1 MSKFHIN
8 KRINIALSIY
18 KKFKTVK
25 NIDLL
30 LVDLAR
36 DMQIF

>member
-8 KRINIALSIY
+8 KRINFALSIY
-18 KKFKTVK
+18 KKFRTIK
-25 NIDLL
+25 NIDLI

-36 DMQIF
+36 DI